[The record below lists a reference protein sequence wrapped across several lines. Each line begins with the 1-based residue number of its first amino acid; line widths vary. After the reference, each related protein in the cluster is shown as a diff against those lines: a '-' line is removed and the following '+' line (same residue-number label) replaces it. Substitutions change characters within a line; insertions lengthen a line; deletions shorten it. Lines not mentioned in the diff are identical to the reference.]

1 MHEIALFV
9 RYHQDEPDE
18 ACESTPS
25 LLFGGRM
32 EIVDT
37 VRELIQPVLDAEDVL
52 LYEINWIRNEHTLQI
67 SIMKKDG
74 SMDLDTCA
82 EVSEKI
88 SEILDQ
94 KDPVQGEYTLEVCS
108 PGAEREIRDLNE
120 LDHMTG
126 SYVFVRFNEP
136 VKKMNEVTGEIESAE
151 DGVIALAY
159 RDKAAKRKLTFTKD
173 NIQFIRLAVK
183 I

>member
-1 MHEIALFV
+1 
-9 RYHQDEPDE
+9 
-18 ACESTPS
+18 
-25 LLFGGRM
+25 
-32 EIVDT
+32 
-37 VRELIQPVLDAEDVL
+37 
-52 LYEINWIRNEHTLQI
+52 
-67 SIMKKDG
+67 MKKDG

-120 LDHMTG
+120 LDHMAG

-136 VKKMNEVTGEIESAE
+136 VKKMSEVTGEIESVE
-151 DGVIALAY
+151 DGVITLAY
-159 RDKAAKRKLTFTKD
+159 RDKAAKRSLTFTKD